1 MASTSSSTALK
12 LSRARAPDEPLTA
25 RTERAGRS
33 GAVGDA
39 PTDNMPA
46 AALSRGPALPALDPQ
61 QLVAD
66 PWVLNFENPKIST
79 PSEITEF
86 RKISAKNIF
95 QLF

>member
-1 MASTSSSTALK
+1 MFTALQ
-12 LSRARAPDEPLTA
+12 LSRARAPDGPLTA

-33 GAVGDA
+33 GAVGAA
-39 PTDNMPA
+39 PTDDMPA
-46 AALSRGPALPALDPQ
+46 VALSRGRALPALDPQ